1 VDGGRLL
8 LRRPPTPPP
17 HLPLPKHQSCCLFLK
32 IRECG
37 RTASARLE
45 RRALIRRYQLE
56 PEHVV
61 RVFEWRCASMSVGL
75 RLLVPVSQCGCEPQ
89 IRRQLP
95 RQIELHEASDPCVKP
110 CSEPRPCRARRR
122 ISLSVGRKDGKGAAG
137 PSNGRRPRRE
147 AWTTW
152 LRDHLRGE
160 SPTGLSRQCRSHCV
174 QVCMEI
180 Y

>member
-1 VDGGRLL
+1 
-8 LRRPPTPPP
+8 
-17 HLPLPKHQSCCLFLK
+17 LFLK

-122 ISLSVGRKDGKGAAG
+122 ISLSVGRKDGTKAQLDHQMGGHQDAKLGPLGFEIISAAKA
-137 PSNGRRPRRE
+137 RR
-147 AWTTW
+147 
-152 LRDHLRGE
+152 G
-160 SPTGLSRQCRSHCV
+160 
-174 QVCMEI
+174 
-180 Y
+180 